1 MLTKYERNRIQE
13 FYGQAA
19 ADIFEYY
26 AKLKTDHS
34 AHSANNSAP
43 ERAVKNNNIDSC
55 VIDRGVESCD

>member
-19 ADIFEYY
+19 ADIFEHY
-26 AKLKTDHS
+26 AKLKTN
-34 AHSANNSAP
+34 HSANNSAP